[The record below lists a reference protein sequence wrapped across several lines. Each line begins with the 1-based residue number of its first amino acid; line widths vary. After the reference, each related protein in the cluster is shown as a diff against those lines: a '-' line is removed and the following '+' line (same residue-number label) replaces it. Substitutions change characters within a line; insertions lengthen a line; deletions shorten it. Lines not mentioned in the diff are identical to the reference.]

1 MKSLTLLYD
10 AACGFCISCR
20 HWLEEQPKLIDLDF
34 VAAHSAEAA
43 RRFPGLESAQEEE
56 LVVVSDEGG
65 VYRGARAFIMCLY
78 ALEEYR
84 EWSLRLSRPGL
95 LPLAGRA
102 FALVSRNR
110 RGLSS
115 WLRLAPDEK
124 VADVLRD
131 VAPTSCPTRRRHAA
145 GRGRPAAEPGPP
157 GTTP

>member
-1 MKSLTLLYD
+1 MKKLTILYD

-43 RRFPGLESAQEEE
+43 RRFPELEPAGEE

-65 VYRGARAFIMCLY
+65 VYRGTRAFIMCLY

-84 EWSLRLSRPGL
+84 EWSLRLSRPDL

-102 FALVSRNR
+102 FALVSRTR
-110 RGLSS
+110 KGLSGL
-115 WLRLAPDEK
+115 LRLAPDEK
-124 VADVLRD
+124 VADVLRG
-131 VAPTSCPTRRRHAA
+131 VAPTSCPTRRRHFS
-145 GRGRPAAEPGPP
+145 P
-157 GTTP
+157 

>member
-1 MKSLTLLYD
+1 MKRLTILYD
-10 AACGFCISCR
+10 ATCGFCIGCR
-20 HWLEEQPKLIDLDF
+20 HWMEEQPKLLELDF

-43 RRFPGLESAQEEE
+43 RRFPELESAKEEE

-65 VYRGARAFIMCLY
+65 IYRGARAFIMCLY

-102 FALVSRNR
+102 FALVSRSR
-110 RGLSS
+110 KGLSRL
-115 WLRLAPDEK
+115 LRLAPDEK

-131 VAPTSCPTRRRHAA
+131 VPAASCPPRRPAA
-145 GRGRPAAEPGPP
+145 GRGLPPAEARLP
-157 GTTP
+157 GTTR